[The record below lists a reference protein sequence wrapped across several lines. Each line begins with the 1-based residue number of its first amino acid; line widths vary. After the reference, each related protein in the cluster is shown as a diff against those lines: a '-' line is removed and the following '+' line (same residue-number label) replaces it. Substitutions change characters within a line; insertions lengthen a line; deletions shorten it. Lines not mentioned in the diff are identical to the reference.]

1 VCGVSGNED
10 PGSGRTLE
18 GLMDGQRGGGESAQ
32 QSLLENLSIK
42 TNTTYD
48 KF

>member
-1 VCGVSGNED
+1 MCGVSGKKD
-10 PGSGRTLE
+10 PWSGRTLE

-42 TNTTYD
+42 AKTSYD
-48 KF
+48 NF